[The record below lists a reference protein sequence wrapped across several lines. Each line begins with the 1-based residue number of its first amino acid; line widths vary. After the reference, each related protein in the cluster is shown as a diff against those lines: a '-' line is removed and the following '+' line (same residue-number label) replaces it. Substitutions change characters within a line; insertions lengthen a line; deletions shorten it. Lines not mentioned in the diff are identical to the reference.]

1 MCRGCDRMRALIA
14 QIKMSHG
21 SLPSESEMEKIK
33 AKVRKLSPFEQA
45 VRQPP
50 RKRVQMTSIYI
61 K

>member
-1 MCRGCDRMRALIA
+1 MRTLIA

-21 SLPSESEMEKIK
+21 SLPGNSEVEKIK
-33 AKVRKLSPFEQA
+33 AKVIKMSPFEQA

-50 RKRVQMTSIYI
+50 RKHVQVTSIYI